1 MIGREFEMNAFNKF
15 KWIVMGIYLALFV
28 VLSVISCTQNEQVSA
43 DDLYAQDHSKK
54 LFGHTRK

>member
-1 MIGREFEMNAFNKF
+1 MNAFNKF

-28 VLSVISCTQNEQVSA
+28 VLSVVSCTRNEQVSA
-43 DDLYAQDHSKK
+43 DDLYSQNHSKK